1 MSVKLQLTDAMW
13 HQMQSVLTA
22 VKPKSGRPPN
32 QDDPMF
38 IETVVYVAKTG
49 IPWRTLP
56 DEFGNWSAVYNRLKR
71 WKNNGTWEQMCQQL
85 TTDELSSFSTRF
97 IDTTC
102 VRVHQHAA
110 GALKKKGA
118 EGASH
123 GSESRRIDDQNPPHL
138 RQRNVRDCAISS
150 PRSNS

>member
-49 IPWRTLP
+49 IPWRALP
-56 DEFGNWSAVYNRLKR
+56 DEFGNWSAVYNRLRR
-71 WKNNGTWEQMCQQL
+71 WKNNGT
-85 TTDELSSFSTRF
+85 
-97 IDTTC
+97 
-102 VRVHQHAA
+102 
-110 GALKKKGA
+110 
-118 EGASH
+118 
-123 GSESRRIDDQNPPHL
+123 
-138 RQRNVRDCAISS
+138 
-150 PRSNS
+150 